1 MLFYIFTFIGTLISF
16 TLGLT
21 VGTRFFGITEGQVF
35 RVGFFAI
42 VFLLVIDAAVA
53 LIVRAMPKK
62 LMNPYL
68 KRFKVF
74 SWESKVLVALG
85 VRKWKD
91 KIPEAG
97 GTLVGFSKRE
107 VKDKSNPEYLYQ
119 FMVETVYGEV
129 MHFWGFIFSFLVFAY
144 KPAQFWIVYLPLFL
158 TNFLINFLP
167 VMVQRYNRPKLMKAY
182 ERATRKLG

>member
-1 MLFYIFTFIGTLISF
+1 MLFYIFVFIGTIISF

-21 VGTRFFGITEGQVF
+21 VGTRFFGVTEGQVF

-42 VFLLVIDAAVA
+42 VFLLIIDATVA
-53 LIVRAMPKK
+53 LIVRSLPKK
-62 LMNPYL
+62 LMSPSL

-74 SWESKVLVALG
+74 SWEQKVLVRLG
-85 VRKWKD
+85 IRKWKD

-97 GTLVGFSKRE
+97 GVLVGFSKRE
-107 VKDKSNPEYLYQ
+107 VQDKSNPEYLLH
-119 FMVETVYGEV
+119 FISETIYAEV
-129 MHFWGFIFSFLVFAY
+129 MHFWSIIFSCLVFIY
-144 KPAQFWIVYLPLFL
+144 KPAEFWIVYLPLFL

-167 VMVQRYNRPKLMKAY
+167 IMVQRYNRPKLMKAY